1 MNRHTL
7 VVLALASMAG
17 CGWHSGLP
25 TYGTVPEFSLTAESG
40 KPFGTPDL
48 DGRVWVVNFFF
59 TTCNGPCPRMSAQM
73 HKLQGM
79 IKDSPE
85 VRLVSITI
93 DPRRDNVETIAAY
106 AKRWKADPIRWRF
119 LTGAPEAIKVLS
131 WDTFHLSEVG
141 GALEHSTKF
150 ALVDKKLQIRGY
162 YDSLDSNG
170 LAELAR
176 DIGKLEKE
184 IF

>member
-1 MNRHTL
+1 MIRHTL

-25 TYGTVPEFSLTAESG
+25 TYGTVPEFSLTSESG
-40 KPFGTPDL
+40 KAFGTPDL
-48 DGRVWVVNFFF
+48 EGRVWVANFFF
-59 TTCNGPCPRMSAQM
+59 TTCNGPCPRMSAQF
-73 HKLQGM
+73 HKLQTM
-79 IKDSPE
+79 TKNSPDL
-85 VRLVSITI
+85 RLISFTI
-93 DPRRDNVETIAAY
+93 DPKRDNVATIAAY
-106 AKRWKADPIRWRF
+106 ARRWKADPVRWRF

-170 LAELAR
+170 LAELAA
-176 DIGKLEKE
+176 DIEKLEKE

>member
-1 MNRHTL
+1 MKRRTL
-7 VVLALASMAG
+7 AVALLATLAG

-40 KPFGTPDL
+40 QSFGTADL
-48 DGRVWVVNFFF
+48 EGRVWVANFFF
-59 TTCNGPCPRMSAQM
+59 TTCNGPCPRMSAQFN
-73 HKLQGM
+73 KLQGM
-79 IKDSPE
+79 IKDRAD
-85 VRLVSITI
+85 VRLVSFSI
-93 DPRRDNVETIAAY
+93 DPKRDTPEVIAAY
-106 AKRWKADPIRWRF
+106 ARRWKADPVRWRF
-119 LTGAPEAIKVLS
+119 LTGEPGKIKVLS

-150 ALVDKKLQIRGY
+150 ALVDKKMQIRGY
-162 YDSLDSNG
+162 YDSLDANG
-170 LAELAR
+170 LAELAA